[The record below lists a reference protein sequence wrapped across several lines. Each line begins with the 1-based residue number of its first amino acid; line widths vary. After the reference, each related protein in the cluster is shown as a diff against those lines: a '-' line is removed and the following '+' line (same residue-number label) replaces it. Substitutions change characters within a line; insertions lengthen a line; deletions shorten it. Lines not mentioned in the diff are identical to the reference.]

1 LAPAASGDVAR
12 LKSSVECEEVRMAT
26 YVFSDVH
33 GHAAPLAR
41 AIEKIAPAD
50 DDVFYCLGDMI
61 DRGPDPLGVIS
72 IVRSLPNVH
81 VLMGNHEDLMMAC
94 MLEPEGELDAI
105 NAANWGINGGIVT
118 SEALA
123 GLSEDEADE
132 IVAWV
137 ASLPRCAH
145 VTVGERPYLLVH
157 AGIDPSA
164 VTVEGP
170 WDDRRLDALLAE
182 QSPDDLLWIR
192 EGFWGSHTGLVD
204 AEGKGPIVIAG
215 HTPTPYLDRLCADLD
230 EPLRDEDGRAKMLK
244 VGADQTTGGVADRWD
259 IDAGAAGGAGFGRV
273 GIMRLDDGAEFY
285 EDISEDE

>member
-1 LAPAASGDVAR
+1 
-12 LKSSVECEEVRMAT
+12 MAT

-41 AIEKIAPAD
+41 AIKKIAPD
-50 DDVFYCLGDMI
+50 EDDVFYCLGDMI

-72 IVRSLPNVH
+72 IVRSLPNAH

-94 MLEPEGELDAI
+94 MLEPEDELDAV

-132 IVAWV
+132 IVTWV

-170 WDDRRLDALLAE
+170 WDEQKLDALLAE

-230 EPLRDEDGRAKMLK
+230 EPLCDEDGRAKMLK